1 MGEDCKPCPG
11 VKDWLFPLYDPN
23 WKRTRFGEETGC
35 PVLCPLCSAMWSCSG
50 APRWHRGS
58 KDMKR
63 WLARVEH
70 SERSTPAVRCRL
82 CTSKPKLHIVLL
94 ACGWLSDA
102 MLPCFR
108 VKKHSAIFSFVYL
121 KIITR
126 KNIWRNVIFS
136 SKKKKV
142 LGKIHRLQNLAFT
155 HTTKQ
160 TSTK

>member
-1 MGEDCKPCPG
+1 
-11 VKDWLFPLYDPN
+11 
-23 WKRTRFGEETGC
+23 
-35 PVLCPLCSAMWSCSG
+35 
-50 APRWHRGS
+50 
-58 KDMKR
+58 MKR

-136 SKKKKV
+136 SKKKKSWEKFIDCRILPSHTPQSRLPPSKNNFKKKSLRSFRDFYFFLHLCGLRRGNQEFSRDV
-142 LGKIHRLQNLAFT
+142 SFFFSFLSGK
-155 HTTKQ
+155 
-160 TSTK
+160 